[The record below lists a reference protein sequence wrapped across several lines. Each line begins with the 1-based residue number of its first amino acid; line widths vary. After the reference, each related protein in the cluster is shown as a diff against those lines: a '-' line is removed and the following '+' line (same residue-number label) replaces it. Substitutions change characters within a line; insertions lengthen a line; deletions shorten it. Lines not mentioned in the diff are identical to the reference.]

1 MPDEFEEIIEEPI
14 EGSETEPSG
23 DSSEGSGSGS
33 DSGSGSGSGSGTNE
47 EELDAFELSLIAGSD
62 YSLGTSSSGSGES
75 CDQSVDEN
83 YEYEN
88 NLIRCRSTWKT
99 QSAGSLFPGEDIRF
113 RAQIWSG
120 VDGLFLVRSSVSTI
134 KATVYYISQ
143 ISRTMS
149 IWNVVPHWQ
158 NVSIDPEK
166 TFTQTSEEWKYD
178 RNEWNFNW
186 KPVQHSDPT
195 SENFTWYPMFTRT
208 GQYAVQITMT
218 FTDNR
223 LPITF
228 TMFPYMI
235 KS

>member
-1 MPDEFEEIIEEPI
+1 MPDEIEEIIEEPT

-23 DSSEGSGSGS
+23 DSSDTE
-33 DSGSGSGSGSGTNE
+33 E
-47 EELDAFELSLIAGSD
+47 EELDSFELSLIAGSE
-62 YSLGTSSSGSGES
+62 YSFGFPSEES
-75 CDQSVDEN
+75 NVGCEQSVDEN

-99 QSAGSLFPGEDIRF
+99 QSVDSLFPGEDIRF
-113 RAQIWSG
+113 KAQIWNA

-134 KATVYYISQ
+134 KATTFYINQ
-143 ISRTMS
+143 ISRNMS
-149 IWNVVPHWQ
+149 TWNPVPHWK
-158 NVSIDPEK
+158 NVSIDPEE
-166 TFTQTSEEWKYD
+166 TFTQTAEEWKYD

-195 SENFTWYPMFTRT
+195 EPDFTWYPMFTRT